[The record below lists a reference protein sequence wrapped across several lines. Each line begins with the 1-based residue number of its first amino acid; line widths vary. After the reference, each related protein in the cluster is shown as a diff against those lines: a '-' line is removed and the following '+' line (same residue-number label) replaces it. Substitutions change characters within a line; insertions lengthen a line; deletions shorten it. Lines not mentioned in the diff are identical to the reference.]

1 MAKDSTIFYQDQIDI
16 CKKHFTPEQFGRL
29 MLALF
34 EVEDGK
40 DPEVDDDI
48 VIAFEF
54 MSLQKRID
62 RKKYEKKCE
71 TNRKNGSKGG
81 RPRKDKN
88 PPKPNGFFKN
98 PNDNDN
104 ENDNDNKN
112 DDDKARF
119 SDETETDHHNFLS
132 FGSLGNVKLTR
143 PEYDA
148 LVRTYERTSELIDKV
163 GLWLQSAK
171 NPVEDHYALCIK
183 FATNDQWPKRKVIE
197 PVKPIVV
204 QDPLDPEEQERVVA
218 DLKDRIN
225 GAFASG

>member
-71 TNRKNGSKGG
+71 TNRKNGAKGG
-81 RPRKDKN
+81 RPKKNKN
-88 PPKPNGFFKN
+88 PPKPNGFFQN

-104 ENDNDNKN
+104 DNDN

-119 SDETETDHHNFLS
+119 SDETETGHHHDSLLH
-132 FGSLGNVKLTR
+132 LGNFGNVDLTVQ
-143 PEYDA
+143 EHAA
-148 LVRTYERTSELIDKV
+148 LKQQYERVPELIDKV
-163 GLWLQSAK
+163 SLWLRSAK
-171 NPVEDHYALCIK
+171 NPVDDHYALCVK
-183 FATNDQWPKRKVIE
+183 FATNDQWPKRRTREIIE
-197 PVKPIVV
+197 PVRAK
-204 QDPLDPEEQERVVA
+204 DPLDPEEQERMVEE
-218 DLKDRIN
+218 LKNSIN